1 MVIARQAELATPEEL
16 DSCLVKPDNPPC
28 EINRKHPLVSIAAIS
43 MMAVLAGADGRTSL
57 HRWAN
62 CVEAN
67 LPARPDLLNGI
78 PSRDAIPRVPRALKP
93 EASQEC
99 FTDWI
104 SRPIGGSDDGSQR
117 HVAINGKTLR
127 GSSDSNRGIE
137 PLRVVSAWASEK
149 GLTPAQVP
157 TNQKPQQITAN
168 PVLLRLIDLKKAI
181 ITIDDM
187 GTQRKIAQEIVDGK
201 GDYIL
206 ALKANHEK
214 TNAAVIN
221 YVEEQV
227 SRDFSETRHQQLED
241 TPKKP
246 SHGRNESRI
255 YIQFEV
261 PKEFPDRSLWAG
273 LATIGLV
280 VYTFVK
286 GGKEHTEIRYYLSS
300 LPLDVALFARC
311 VRSHWGIEN
320 TCQWSLE
327 VTSNEDGL
335 KIQERQRTW
344 NTAWLRRFTLSLL
357 KQHPGRLR
365 LVMRRESYGWNWTSF
380 CKSRYQGNLVC
391 ACPGPFVPSDW
402 NS

>member
-1 MVIARQAELATPEEL
+1 MTSSLRTQIQQGGLVVVSQAVLANLEEL
-16 DSCLVKPDNPPC
+16 VACFDELEDPRS
-28 EINRKHPLVSIAAIS
+28 EINRKHPLASVVAVSL
-43 MMAVLAGADGRTSL
+43 MAVLAGADGPTSI
-57 HRWAN
+57 HRWAKSL
-62 CVEAN
+62 EEN
-67 LPARPDLLNGI
+67 LPSVLDLPNGI
-78 PSRDAIPRVPRALKP
+78 PSRDVIRRVLCALKP
-93 EASQEC
+93 EAFQEC

-104 SRPIGGSDDGSQR
+104 SRLIGGTDDGSQR
-117 HVAINGKTLR
+117 HVAIDGKTLR
-127 GSSDSNRGIE
+127 GSSDSNRGIG
-137 PLRVVSAWASEK
+137 PLHLVSAWASEK
-149 GLTPAQVP
+149 GLTLAQVP
-157 TNQKPQQITAN
+157 TDQKSNEITAI
-168 PVLLRLIDLKKAI
+168 PQLLRLIDLKKAI
-181 ITIDDM
+181 ITIDAM
-187 GTQRKIAQEIVDGK
+187 GTQKKIAQQIVDGK

-320 TCQWSLE
+320 TCHWSLD
-327 VTSNEDGL
+327 VTYNEDGL
-335 KIQERQRTW
+335 KTRKRQATE
-344 NTAWLRRFTLSLL
+344 NMAWLRRFTLSLL
-357 KQHPGRLR
+357 KQHPGKMS
-365 LVMRRESYGWNWTSF
+365 LVMKRKSCGWNWNFMLQVLGIKGT
-380 CKSRYQGNLVC
+380 
-391 ACPGPFVPSDW
+391 
-402 NS
+402 